1 MTSFKIG
8 DTFIIRLA
16 SNITTGYDWFIVDFE
31 KNKKY
36 LEFIEKSHLSSEENR
51 LGASGYTIFL
61 FKALKKVNDLEINF
75 SYKRPWE
82 NSSLTN
88 KSFRISVV

>member
-16 SNITTGYDWFIVDFE
+16 SNITTGYDWFLVDFE

-36 LEFIEKSHLSSEENR
+36 LEFIEKTHLAGEGNL
-51 LGASGYTIFL
+51 LGSSGYTIFL
-61 FKALKKVNDLEINF
+61 FKALKKIRNLEISFIN
-75 SYKRPWE
+75 KRPWE
-82 NSSLTN
+82 TTSLVK
-88 KSFRISVV
+88 KSFRITLV